1 MAAWPLTS
9 ATVKLTPDEV
19 YGVLVF
25 VRLPSVSTLIER
37 LEAQRQSRHWADF
50 DMSEDEEAVRLAA
63 AR

>member
-1 MAAWPLTS
+1 
-9 ATVKLTPDEV
+9 V